1 MAKHTG
7 FPRSIFDDD
16 DVFDFGHVK
25 DDVLGFPGWGGRD
38 DRVMMI
44 MDTITTKGEA
54 TTTMMIMGTITTTGR
69 NLSLRCPTTRQP
81 FLTASRPET

>member
-38 DRVMMI
+38 DRGH
-44 MDTITTKGEA
+44 DDHGHHHHKGEA

>member
-1 MAKHTG
+1 MTEQVS
-7 FPRSIFDDD
+7 PQYRSAARAHERPSGTAVGIILFAAI
-16 DVFDFGHVK
+16 
-25 DDVLGFPGWGGRD
+25 
-38 DRVMMI
+38 MMI

>member
-1 MAKHTG
+1 VAAMTA
-7 FPRSIFDDD
+7 I
-16 DVFDFGHVK
+16 
-25 DDVLGFPGWGGRD
+25 
-38 DRVMMI
+38 MMI
-44 MDTITTKGEA
+44 TDTITTKGEA